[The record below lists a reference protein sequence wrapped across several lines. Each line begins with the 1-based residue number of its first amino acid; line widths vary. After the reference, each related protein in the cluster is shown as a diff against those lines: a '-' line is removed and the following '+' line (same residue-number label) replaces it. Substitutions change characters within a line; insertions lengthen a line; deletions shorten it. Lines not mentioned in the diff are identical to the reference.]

1 MYIVQTAQTKFFD
14 PVLSKFRT
22 IGIRILQ
29 PYQIRENFN
38 SIQNFYRVYSGI
50 DEMSSKKTEDF
61 LTCRAENNLS
71 KVLSKIISKKRGF
84 FAPAHHPLS

>member
-38 SIQNFYRVYSGI
+38 YDIARRILQQCQI
-50 DEMSSKKTEDF
+50 LK
-61 LTCRAENNLS
+61 LNLS
-71 KVLSKIISKKRGF
+71 SG
-84 FAPAHHPLS
+84 